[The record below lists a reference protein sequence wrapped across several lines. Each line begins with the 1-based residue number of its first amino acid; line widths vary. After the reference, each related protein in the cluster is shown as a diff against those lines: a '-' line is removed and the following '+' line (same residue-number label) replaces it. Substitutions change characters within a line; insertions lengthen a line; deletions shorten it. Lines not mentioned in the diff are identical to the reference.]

1 MVISVTDTAK
11 HYVVM
16 GGTFDPVHD
25 GHIKS
30 AQQLAQA
37 MGYAHIYMMPCGDAY
52 HKQGA
57 SQAKHRVAM
66 LQQALA
72 DQSILLVDPRETLR
86 EGATYTVDTL
96 KQLRE
101 ELGDA
106 AHICWVLGT
115 DAAKR
120 LTQWQDWAQL
130 FQLAN
135 LIVINRAGDAL
146 ADQDTHSWPAKQ
158 EKHIEKFKQ
167 QANGCFMQMALEPV
181 VVSSTEIREALR
193 KQEPVDGHVPQP
205 VMNYIE
211 LHGLYRGKN

>member
-1 MVISVTDTAK
+1 MVISATNTAK

-30 AQQLAQA
+30 AQQLAKV

-52 HKQGA
+52 HKRGA
-57 SQAKHRVAM
+57 SHAKHRVAM
-66 LQQALA
+66 LKQALA
-72 DQSILLVDPRETLR
+72 HQSTLLVDPRETLR

-96 KQLRE
+96 IQLRK
-101 ELGDA
+101 ELGEA

-115 DAAKR
+115 DAAKG
-120 LTQWQDWAQL
+120 LTQWQDWTL
-130 FQLAN
+130 FFQLAN
-135 LIVINRAGDAL
+135 LIVINRAGDVL
-146 ADQDTHSWPAKQ
+146 ADQDTHPWPAKQ
-158 EKHIEKFKQ
+158 EPNIERFKQ
-167 QANGCFMQMALEPV
+167 QANGCLMQVALEPV
-181 VVSSTEIREALR
+181 AVSSTEIRQALR